1 MLREMQD
8 WDMCHIIPKNS
19 EKVTGKY
26 SLLLLLRAL
35 LILILLLLQEYHC
48 HRK

>member
-1 MLREMQD
+1 MQD

-26 SLLLLLRAL
+26 ALLLSHAL
-35 LILILLLLQEYHC
+35 IILILLLQEYHC